1 MSANFKTHMFGGF
14 DRQDVIRYIEKTAK
28 DSQERI
34 KALEQENE
42 ALRTEKEQL
51 EVAVQT
57 LRAEKEQ
64 AEAAVQA
71 LRTQTEQIRH
81 EEEERTSAQQQFE
94 DAQTQVTALA
104 KENAALSARN
114 ESLRQM
120 NEEYR
125 RLKERIADIE
135 ISAHRRTEEFRAET
149 IERLHEIIEE
159 QRAWCQER
167 RGQYA
172 YMNERL
178 LGDIH
183 RAEAILETSD
193 VSGFDRMMNELQE
206 FQDSL
211 QER

>member
-51 EVAVQT
+51 EAAVQT

-81 EEEERTSAQQQFE
+81 EEEDRTSAQQQYE
-94 DAQTQVTALA
+94 DVRARVAALT
-104 KENAALSARN
+104 KENAALTTRN

-120 NEEYR
+120 TEEYR

-135 ISAHRRTEEFRAET
+135 ISAHRRTEEFRAEA
-149 IERLHEIIEE
+149 IGRLHEIIEE
-159 QRAWCQER
+159 QRTWCQER
-167 RGQYA
+167 RGQFV

-178 LGDIH
+178 LSDLRRAESVLEGGDI
-183 RAEAILETSD
+183 
-193 VSGFDRMMNELQE
+193 SGFDRMMNELQE
-206 FQDSL
+206 FEDSL